1 MNPSLNRCI
10 SIASAILCV
19 AQLVGCQGLVQNA
32 RLYSEKRDKQGSAAK
47 ASWEKVNLD
56 AMIDTDRGNL
66 NKLLEAQLDLQEK
79 YALTNRD
86 RKLRMLLVS
95 DKKVGEALT
104 DELSEKL
111 TTLIGK
117 GSTPQAAEEALRER
131 QNNVSSQE
139 SANLKMA
146 QLRFSQIQFRTPSCK
161 EFEFKQLS
169 EDESDITKP
178 ADLVALIK
186 NGAGNARRTATL
198 RSAIKFLE
206 GACPNRSGSQSDTYA
221 KFREFT
227 SGTLQDALQDK
238 VQDDDALANARGEGL
253 LLKAEFDVSS
263 TAYQFAIG
271 TMPKADVQTDIVTP
285 ASTDVDETN
294 CINHPIAKLGP
305 TQMDAV
311 TAAHRLCK
319 AILQIE
325 KANNAFAN
333 KLLSE
338 ERLKSLQKLVETINQ
353 MNPGDP
359 VPADAGKLAKTYILL
374 PGLVDEVNVAIDAK
388 KKPVAMSLLIQRNI
402 DELKLEAAVREI
414 GLLETRAKLSS
425 VIVEEMLAEADLLLK
440 AKMNL
445 SKSSVIDIPMES
457 AFTKANADEK
467 ITLYSALTNYAD
479 AIGRQEVKWRK
490 ARQQRLATFHEV
502 ALLYAEVNLKQWTS
516 LIDTS
521 VEQVSDSAADGIK
534 SESITNLLNTV
545 GLFYIGRGANK

>member
-1 MNPSLNRCI
+1 MNLSLNRCI
-10 SIASAILCV
+10 SIALAILWV

-32 RLYSEKRDKQGSAAK
+32 RLYSEKRDRQGSAAK

-56 AMIDTDRGNL
+56 AMIDTDRSNL
-66 NKLLEAQLDLQEK
+66 NKLLEAQLDLQEQ

-104 DELSEKL
+104 DALSKEL

-117 GSTPQAAEEALRER
+117 GKTPQAVEEALRDR
-131 QNNVSSQE
+131 QNKASSPE
-139 SANLKMA
+139 RTSLTMA
-146 QLRFSQIQFRTPSCK
+146 QLKFSQIQFRTPSCN

-169 EDESDITKP
+169 EDALDVTKP
-178 ADLVALIK
+178 ADLVALME
-186 NGAGNARRTATL
+186 NVAVNARRSATL
-198 RSAIKFLE
+198 ASAIRFLVS
-206 GACPNRSGSQSDTYA
+206 ACNQSGSQSDTYA

-238 VQDDDALANARGEGL
+238 VQDDDALANAKGEGQ

-263 TAYQFAIG
+263 NAYQAAIG
-271 TMPKADVQTDIVTP
+271 TMPKADAQTDIAIP
-285 ASTDVDETN
+285 ASTDGDETN
-294 CINHPIAKLGP
+294 CVNQPTSKLGP
-305 TQMDAV
+305 AQVNAV

-325 KANNAFAN
+325 KANNAFAS

-338 ERLKSLQKLVETINQ
+338 ERLKSLQNLVETINQ
-353 MNPGDP
+353 MKPGDP
-359 VPADAGKLAKTYILL
+359 VPADAGKLVKTYILL
-374 PGLVDEVNVAIDAK
+374 PGLVDEVNVAIDARR
-388 KKPVAMSLLIQRNI
+388 KPVAMSLLIQRNI

-414 GLLETRAKLSS
+414 ALLENRAKLSR

-440 AKMNL
+440 SKTNL
-445 SKSSVIDIPMES
+445 NKSSVINIPMES

-516 LIDTS
+516 LIDTA